1 MIFSNYRSA
10 SAFGIL
16 FITLLLTIPSAPIHG
31 ATPAKRTL
39 DRACMQKASTT
50 RDATIITA
58 LDSSAASLKAGL
70 QKRSATISTGWGME
84 NQKDRRGTLKTA
96 WDDWKKTLK
105 DARSAVMKTRVQAWK
120 QFQTDRIACGPGATA
135 DEQSAQGAIDSA
147 L

>member
-10 SAFGIL
+10 PAFGIL
-16 FITLLLTIPSAPIHG
+16 FLALLLTVPSAVTHG

-39 DRACMQKASTT
+39 DRACMQKASTA
-50 RDATIITA
+50 RDGTIMTA
-58 LDSSAASLKAGL
+58 FDSSAASLKAGL
-70 QKRSATISTGWGME
+70 QKRSNAISTGWGIE
-84 NQKDRRGTLKTA
+84 SQNDRRTALKTA
-96 WDDWKKTLK
+96 WNDWKKTLK
-105 DARSAVMKTRVQAWK
+105 DARGAVMKTRVQAWK